1 MKQTIILLLIMSFG
15 FISCNKH
22 EETPKTQGPSY
33 TLKAQV
39 NPPQFNARNAFD
51 ETAKQVSFGPR
62 NPGSKGHQEALYYII
77 NEAKKYADTVQ
88 VQNFSYTG
96 YNNQELSL
104 TNVIAKFNPKAANR
118 IFISAHWDT
127 RPRAE
132 HDTDP
137 AKRNLPILGA
147 NDGAS
152 GVGVLLELARVLKE
166 NPVSYGV
173 DLVFFDGED
182 YGQENDLGNY
192 FLGSKYFAAQKPSDY
207 NPAFGI
213 LLDMVGDKDAVF
225 NKEGKSILFAPEVV
239 NMVWN
244 IAGNLNAKSF
254 SEAEGNQIEDD
265 HVPLNESGI
274 KTIDIIDIDLVGAST
289 DVPRRNYWHSH
300 KDTMDNISQETLQQV
315 GSVLTYLIYSLD
327 FNKPAV

>member
-1 MKQTIILLLIMSFG
+1 MSFG
-15 FISCNKH
+15 FISCNKK
-22 EETPKTQGPSY
+22 EETPKAQETPY
-33 TLKAQV
+33 FLKAQV
-39 NPPQFNARNAFD
+39 NPPAFDAKTAYD

-62 NPGSKGHQEALYYII
+62 NPGSKGHQAALYYLI
-77 NEAKKYADTVQ
+77 NESRKYADSVE

-96 YNNQELSL
+96 YNNEQLSL
-104 TNVIAKFNPKAANR
+104 TNVIAKFNPKAKNR

-127 RPRAE
+127 RPRGE

-137 AKRNLPILGA
+137 AKRNLPIPGA

-152 GVGVLLELARVLKE
+152 GVGVLLELERILKQ

-225 NKEGKSILFAPEVV
+225 NKEGKSMLFAPEVV
-239 NMVWN
+239 NMVWS
-244 IAGNLNAKSF
+244 IAAKLNAHSF
-254 SEAEGNQIEDD
+254 SDAEGNQIEDD
-265 HVPLNESGI
+265 HVPLNEAGI
-274 KTIDIIDIDLVGAST
+274 NTIDIIDIDLVGADT
-289 DVPRRNYWHSH
+289 GVPRRNYWHSQ
-300 KDTMDNISQETLQQV
+300 KDTMDNISQDTLQQV
-315 GSVLTYLIYSLD
+315 GNVLTYLIYSLD